1 MTQVDPAMERAK
13 EYVKDVQDVWY
24 HLMVFVLV
32 NALLIFIDLRGGA
45 NNSFLGLD
53 WAFWVVFGWGFG
65 LAGHAISVFF
75 GDYRVQRM
83 YEKEKSRE
91 LHSR

>member
-13 EYVKDVQDVWY
+13 KYVKDVQDVWY

-32 NALLIFIDLRGGA
+32 NALLIYVDLRAGA
-45 NNSFLGLD
+45 NDSFLGLD
-53 WAFWVVFGWGFG
+53 WAFWVIFGWGFG
-65 LAGHAISVFF
+65 LAGHAISVYF

-91 LHSR
+91 LQSH